1 MIILAI
7 ILGLIAF
14 GAAWYRTSWGACVLL
29 ALLPAYQ
36 WRFSIAG
43 APSTVLEFVLLA
55 AVIGAG
61 INWTTKRSTFPRL
74 TPWSIGIGLLWLVIG
89 GLGVAFAQDTYAALG
104 LYRAYIVEPLLTLPL
119 WIAVWREEGDRRQ
132 LLLVISAQLL
142 LFGIVATLQRLHIIS
157 GLEPWISET
166 PQRVT
171 SLFSYPNAAALYAA
185 PLSALLLGILIN
197 VQAKNRLEKTL
208 WIIGIIGGIFTCA
221 LAYSRG
227 ALLAFG
233 IVAIVLGAWSK
244 RRFIWWGVCAAFI
257 VALVLIPTTR
267 SKFTN
272 VITMRDTSTDVR
284 SVMWQGTWRLL
295 EAHPLT
301 GAGLGGFPKLYAKY
315 KLPQH
320 VELLEYPHNIL
331 LNSWVEFGIAGA
343 MFTLGAVFWLVFAL
357 FRRLR
362 ATDSWAVGAL
372 AAWIVVIIHGL
383 VDVPYFKN
391 DLAVLTVFL
400 LVVAAPLVKPGNKIP
415 PA

>member
-1 MIILAI
+1 MIIFAI
-7 ILGLIAF
+7 ILGLVAF
-14 GAAWYRTSWGACVLL
+14 GVAWYRPSWGACVLL

-36 WRFSIAG
+36 WRFSVAG
-43 APSTVLEFVLLA
+43 VPSTVLEVVLLA

-61 INWTTKRSTFPRL
+61 VNWTTKRSAFPRL
-74 TPWSIGIGLLWLVIG
+74 SPWSIGVALVWLVIG
-89 GLGVAFAQDTYAALG
+89 GLGVAFAQDAYPALG
-104 LYRAYIVEPLLTLPL
+104 LYRAYIVEPLFALPL
-119 WIAVWREEGDRRQ
+119 WIAVWQEERDRRW

-142 LFGIVATLQRLHIIS
+142 LFGIVALLQRLHVVS
-157 GLEPWISET
+157 GLEPWISES

-185 PLSALLLGILIN
+185 PLSALLAGILIT

-208 WIIGIIGGIFTCA
+208 WIIGIIGGIITCA

-227 ALLAFG
+227 ALLALG

-244 RRFIWWGVCAAFI
+244 RRFIWWSVCAAFI
-257 VALVLIPTTR
+257 VVLVLIPSTR

-272 VITMRDTSTDVR
+272 VITMQDTSTDVR
-284 SVMWQGTWRLL
+284 SVMWQGTWHLL
-295 EAHPLT
+295 KAHPLT

-331 LNSWVEFGIAGA
+331 LNSWVEFGVMGA
-343 MFTLGAVFWLVFAL
+343 VFTLGVVFWLAFAL

-362 ATDSWAVGAL
+362 TTDFWAVGAL
-372 AAWIVVIIHGL
+372 AAWIVVLVHGL

-391 DLAVLTVFL
+391 DLAVLTILL
-400 LVVAAPLVKPGNKIP
+400 LVIAAPLVKPDNKIP